1 MNVYSRTT
9 RDLAK
14 ALTGQPIR
22 PGYAALRDVI
32 DIYDNDDATSREI
45 AEQAMNDGRP
55 AFWSMCSYHDQVSC
69 NFLNS
74 VNSMHS
80 FDAAVEMVPAH
91 QREMERLLGK
101 LVPLN
106 EAAVTELS
114 NAYARH
120 TATWRD
126 PFELERRRVRDCRKA
141 VA

>member
-1 MNVYSRTT
+1 MNAYTRTAH
-9 RDLAK
+9 DLAQ
-14 ALTGQPIR
+14 ALTAQPIR
-22 PGYAALRDVI
+22 PGYVALRDVI
-32 DIYDNDDATSREI
+32 AIYDNDDATSREI

-55 AFWSMCSYHDQVSC
+55 AFWSTCSYHDQVSC

-80 FDAAVEMVPAH
+80 FDAAVEMLHPVH
-91 QREMERLLGK
+91 REMERLLGK

-106 EAAVTELS
+106 EAAAIELS

-126 PFELERRRVRDCRKA
+126 PYELERRRVRDCRKA